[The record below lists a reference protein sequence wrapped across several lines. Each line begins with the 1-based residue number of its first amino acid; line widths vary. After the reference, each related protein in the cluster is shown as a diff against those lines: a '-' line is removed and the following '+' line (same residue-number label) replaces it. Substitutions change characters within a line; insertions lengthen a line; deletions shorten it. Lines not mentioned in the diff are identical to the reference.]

1 MAIGTELRFA
11 PPVAAMEAFIEPH
24 RPWLESALG
33 CSLSESVTFELGVAF
48 GQLVAEDLL
57 GGVPLDRECLAG
69 AETLRPAV
77 SRWAI
82 PPGLSPRI
90 TLQPG
95 RNRQAPI
102 VARDLAW
109 DPHWKETPVALW
121 FHGFQHAVAAINI
134 PFVSFARGFTH
145 DWQPWLIVNRSELAP
160 ALKLLRGVLVESR
173 KTVRVLGG
181 QDVALPPNSYDW
193 DRVVLDPTLIRLVRD
208 DFESFL
214 KREGW
219 FKQHRLPFRRGY
231 LFYGPPGNG
240 KTSVLR
246 VMASHPLISAHTLDF
261 SNEELDNGA
270 LTTVFEEAGRCAPS
284 LVLFEDL
291 DRLYGQTIRGDNRT
305 RITLQHLLNCLDG
318 LAQPEGVI
326 VVATANDATALDAA
340 ILRRPGRFDRVVPFR
355 PPAAS
360 LRREYL
366 QRLSGGCFIE
376 QTLTRAVNESDGFS
390 FAQLREGY
398 ILAGQFS
405 FERGDEAIRAG
416 DLLEGIRV
424 LRIDAAMVGSRLDG
438 RGVGFGVSVSQMPS
452 GSP

>member
-1 MAIGTELRFA
+1 MTIGTELRFA
-11 PPVAAMEAFIEPH
+11 PPVAAMDAFIEPH
-24 RPWLESALG
+24 RPWLESVLG
-33 CSLSESVTFELGVAF
+33 CPLSESVTFELEVAF

-69 AETLRPAV
+69 AETLRPVV

-102 VARDLAW
+102 IARDLAW

-121 FHGFQHAVAAINI
+121 FHGFQYAVAAINT
-134 PFVSFARGFTH
+134 PFVSFTAGGTD
-145 DWQPWLIVNRSELAP
+145 DWQPLLIVNRSELAP
-160 ALKLLRGVLVESR
+160 ALKLLSGVLVESR

-181 QDVALPPNSYDW
+181 HNVALPPNGYDW
-193 DRVVLDPTLIRLVRD
+193 DRVVLDPTLMRLVRD

-246 VMASHPLISAHTLDF
+246 VMASHPAISAHSLDF
-261 SNEELDNGA
+261 SNEELENGA
-270 LTTVFEEAGRCAPS
+270 LTTVFEEAGRRAPS

-291 DRLYGQTIRGDNRT
+291 DRLYGQAMTRDNRT
-305 RITLQHLLNCLDG
+305 KITLQHLLNCFDG
-318 LAQPEGVI
+318 LAQHEGVI
-326 VVATANDATALDAA
+326 VVATANDPTTLDPA

-355 PPAAS
+355 PPAAG
-360 LRREYL
+360 LRHEYFR
-366 QRLSGGCFIE
+366 RLSAWSLDE
-376 QTLTRAVNESDGFS
+376 ATLARATSETDGFS

-398 ILAGQFS
+398 ILAGQLAFGR
-405 FERGDEAIRAG
+405 EDEEVRPE
-416 DLLEGIRV
+416 DLLEGIRMV
-424 LRIDAAMVGSRLDG
+424 RVEAQTVGSRLDG
-438 RGVGFGVSVSQMPS
+438 RGVGFGLSVSQT
-452 GSP
+452 GAA

>member
-1 MAIGTELRFA
+1 MVTGTELRFA

-33 CSLSESVTFELGVAF
+33 CPLSESVTFELEVAF
-48 GQLVAEDLL
+48 GQLAAEDLL
-57 GGVPLDRECLAG
+57 GGVPLDRQCLAG
-69 AETLRPAV
+69 ADALRPAV

-145 DWQPWLIVNRSELAP
+145 DWQPWLLVNRSELAP

-193 DRVVLDPTLIRLVRD
+193 DRVVLDPTLMRLVQD

-246 VMASHPLISAHTLDF
+246 VMASHPVISAHSLDF

-291 DRLYGQTIRGDNRT
+291 DRLYGQTTTRDNRT

-318 LAQPEGVI
+318 LAQHEGVI
-326 VVATANDATALDAA
+326 VVATANDPTALDPA

-360 LRREYL
+360 LRHEYFR
-366 QRLSGGCFIE
+366 RLSVRPFDE
-376 QTLTRAVNESDGFS
+376 ETLARAASEADGFS

-398 ILAGQFS
+398 ILAGQLAFGR
-405 FERGDEAIRAG
+405 EGEEVRPE
-416 DLLEGIRV
+416 DLLEGIRMV
-424 LRIDAAMVGSRLDG
+424 RVEAQTVGSRLDG
-438 RGVGFGVSVSQMPS
+438 RGVGFGLSVSQT
-452 GSP
+452 GAA

>member
-1 MAIGTELRFA
+1 MVIGTELRFA

-33 CSLSESVTFELGVAF
+33 CPLSESVTFELGVAF
-48 GQLVAEDLL
+48 GQLVAEDLM

-102 VARDLAW
+102 IARDLAW

-160 ALKLLRGVLVESR
+160 ALKLLRGVLVASR

-246 VMASHPLISAHTLDF
+246 VMASHQAISAHSLDF

-291 DRLYGQTIRGDNRT
+291 DRLYGQTITGDNRT

-318 LAQPEGVI
+318 LAQHEGVI
-326 VVATANDATALDAA
+326 VVATANDATALDPA
-340 ILRRPGRFDRVVPFR
+340 ILRRPGRFDRTVPFR
-355 PPAAS
+355 PPTAD

-366 QRLSGGCFIE
+366 RRLSGGSFVE
-376 QTLTRAVNESDGFS
+376 ETLTWAVGETDGFS
-390 FAQLREGY
+390 FAQLREAY

-405 FERGDEAIRAG
+405 FGRGDEAIRAD
-416 DLLEGIRV
+416 DLLEGIRLV
-424 LRIDAAMVGSRLDG
+424 RVEAQTVGNRLDG
-438 RGVGFGVSVSQMPS
+438 RGVGFGVSVSQTPAA
-452 GSP
+452 

>member
-1 MAIGTELRFA
+1 MTIGMELRLA
-11 PPVAAMEAFIEPH
+11 SPVAAMKAFIEPH

-33 CSLSESVTFELGVAF
+33 CPLSESVTFELEVAF

-57 GGVPLDRECLAG
+57 GEVPLDRECLAG
-69 AETLRPAV
+69 VETLRPAV

-90 TLQPG
+90 TLRPG

-102 VARDLAW
+102 IARDLAW
-109 DPHWKETPVALW
+109 DPHWMETPVALW
-121 FHGFQHAVAAINI
+121 FHEFQHAVAAVNI
-134 PFVSFARGFTH
+134 PFVSFASGFTH
-145 DWQPWLIVNRSELAP
+145 DWQPWLIVNRAELASV
-160 ALKLLRGVLVESR
+160 LKLLRGVLVEPR
-173 KTVRVLGG
+173 KAVQVLGG
-181 QDVALPPNSYDW
+181 QNVALSPNSYDW

-246 VMASHPLISAHTLDF
+246 VMASHPAITAHSLDF
-261 SNEELDNGA
+261 SNEDLENGE
-270 LTTVFEEAGRCAPS
+270 LTTVFDEAGRRAPS

-291 DRLYGQTIRGDNRT
+291 DRLYGQTMTRDNRT

-318 LAQPEGVI
+318 LAQHEGVI
-326 VVATANDATALDAA
+326 VVATANDPTALDPA
-340 ILRRPGRFDRVVPFR
+340 ILRRPGRFDRAVPFR

-360 LRREYL
+360 LRQEYFR
-366 QRLSGGCFIE
+366 RLSTGSFDE
-376 QTLTRAVNESDGFS
+376 EMLTRAASETDGFS

-398 ILAGQFS
+398 ILAGQLAFGR
-405 FERGDEAIRAG
+405 EGKEVRPE
-416 DLLEGIRV
+416 DLLEGIRMV
-424 LRIDAAMVGSRLDG
+424 RVEARTVGSRLDG
-438 RGVGFGVSVSQMPS
+438 RGVGFGLSVSQPEVA
-452 GSP
+452 

>member
-1 MAIGTELRFA
+1 MTIGTELRFA
-11 PPVAAMEAFIEPH
+11 PPVAAMDAFIEPH
-24 RPWLESALG
+24 RPWLESVLG
-33 CSLSESVTFELGVAF
+33 CPLSESVTFELEVAF

-95 RNRQAPI
+95 RNRQAPTI
-102 VARDLAW
+102 ARDLAW

-121 FHGFQHAVAAINI
+121 FHGFQHAVAAINT
-134 PFVSFARGFTH
+134 PFVSFTAGGTD
-145 DWQPWLIVNRSELAP
+145 DWQPLLIVNRSELAP
-160 ALKLLRGVLVESR
+160 ALKLLSGVLVESR

-181 QDVALPPNSYDW
+181 HNVALPPNSYDW

-208 DFESFL
+208 DFENFL
-214 KREGW
+214 GREGW

-240 KTSVLR
+240 KTSALR
-246 VMASHPLISAHTLDF
+246 VMASHPAISAHSLDF
-261 SNEELDNGA
+261 SNEELENGA
-270 LTTVFEEAGRCAPS
+270 LTTVFEEASRRAPS

-291 DRLYGQTIRGDNRT
+291 DRLYGQAITRDNRT

-318 LAQPEGVI
+318 LAQHEGVI
-326 VVATANDATALDAA
+326 VVATANDPTALDPA

-355 PPAAS
+355 PPAAD

-366 QRLSGGCFIE
+366 RRLSGGSFDE
-376 QTLTRAVNESDGFS
+376 QTLTKAAHETDGCS

-398 ILAGQFS
+398 ILAGQLAFGR
-405 FERGDEAIRAG
+405 EGDEVRPE
-416 DLLEGIRV
+416 DLLEGIRMIRV
-424 LRIDAAMVGSRLDG
+424 EAQTVGSRLDG
-438 RGVGFGVSVSQMPS
+438 RGVGFGLCVSQTPAA
-452 GSP
+452 